1 MKTEEV
7 KKKPTTRG
15 KKKKKEDNKAIK
27 IVILIVIVIASMILG
42 WLFASLMD
50 NTCDVTFSVGNGL
63 KDIVVTV
70 EKDNGVVKPADPEK
84 EGYTFE
90 GWYYNGVKFDFSTPI
105 TKDTVITAIW
115 SENSTPV
122 IPEPELPNEP
132 EIVTYTVNFDSNGGS
147 AVATQTIEQDKHAKE
162 PTKPT
167 RSGYT
172 FAGWYLGDAKFDF
185 ATKITANT
193 TLTAKWTKVEETKT
207 EDKKDDNKET
217 VTKYTVKF
225 NYGYSNKVTSKSVE
239 KGKTVSKPSNPTRS
253 GYTFLGWY
261 NGSTKF
267 DFSTKITKNITLTA
281 KWEKKQVLSYYTEEI
296 PSSTL
301 KQVRLFLTLNG
312 KPVAGTAD
320 VINTQGQTIHVTVPK
335 SGLVKFVKGTIKT
348 VTNIKVSN

>member
-1 MKTEEV
+1 MKKEEV

-15 KKKKKEDNKAIK
+15 KNKKKEESKTIK
-27 IVILIVIVIASMILG
+27 IVVLVVIVIASMILG

-90 GWYYNGVKFDFSTPI
+90 GWYYNGVRFDFSTPI

-115 SENSTPV
+115 SENNAPV
-122 IPEPELPNEP
+122 IPEPGTTDEP
-132 EIVTYTVNFDSNGGS
+132 EIVTYTVKFDSNGGS
-147 AVATQTIEQDKHAKE
+147 SVATQTIEQDKLAKE

-172 FAGWYLGDAKFDF
+172 FAGWYLEDAKFDF
-185 ATKITANT
+185 ATKITADT

-207 EDKKDDNKET
+207 EDKKDEDKET

-225 NYGYSNKVTSKSVE
+225 NYGYSNKVTSKSVV
-239 KGKTVSKPSNPTRS
+239 KGKTVSKPSNPSRS

-261 NGSTKF
+261 YNGEKF

-281 KWEKKQVLSYYTEEI
+281 KWEKKDVITYKVEDIPNSVLNQQRIYV
-296 PSSTL
+296 L
-301 KQVRLFLTLNG
+301 KNG
-312 KPVAGTAD
+312 KAVAGTID
-320 VINTQGQTIHVTVPK
+320 IVNTSGKTVTRSVPAT
-335 SGLVKFVKGTIKT
+335 GITVVKGTYTKI
-348 VTNIKVSN
+348 TNVKAN